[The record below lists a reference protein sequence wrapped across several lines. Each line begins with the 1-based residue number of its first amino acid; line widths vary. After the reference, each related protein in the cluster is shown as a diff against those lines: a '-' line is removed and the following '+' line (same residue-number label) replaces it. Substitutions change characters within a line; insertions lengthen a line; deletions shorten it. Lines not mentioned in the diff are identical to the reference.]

1 MKRAIITISESGY
14 VNIPDSNVWMSFSEL
29 VGLFG
34 VSAPALKAA
43 PSHTQKRS
51 GSGTLAT
58 LRGNTIYLLGN
69 PI

>member
-43 PSHTQKRS
+43 SEPYTKAE
-51 GSGTLAT
+51 G
-58 LRGNTIYLLGN
+58 
-69 PI
+69 

>member
-34 VSAPALKAA
+34 VSAPAVKAA
-43 PSHTQKRS
+43 SEPYTK
-51 GSGTLAT
+51 AEW
-58 LRGNTIYLLGN
+58 
-69 PI
+69 